1 MTAKIHVERLWKWY
15 AAAGERRSVLEE
27 IDVSV
32 EDQEFV
38 CLLGPSGCGKTT
50 VLNMIA
56 GLVAPSQGAIR
67 IDGRPVAGPGADR
80 AYVFQEH
87 ALFPWMTVLDNV
99 AFGLESRGLPL
110 AEGRA
115 LARRLLGSLGLG
127 DFCDYYPRRISGGM
141 RQRVNLARALAV
153 DADIILMDEPFAA
166 LDAQTRYTLHQELL
180 AIWQTLRK
188 TIVFVTHDIDEA
200 MLLADRIVLLTARPA
215 RVKALVPI
223 RLRRPR
229 DEADLEYVALRKTVF
244 RFVAEE
250 MDRGLTTVSGE
261 LATILG
267 RRS

>member
-1 MTAKIHVERLWKWY
+1 
-15 AAAGERRSVLEE
+15 
-27 IDVSV
+27 
-32 EDQEFV
+32 
-38 CLLGPSGCGKTT
+38 
-50 VLNMIA
+50 MIA
-56 GLVAPSQGAIR
+56 GLLAPSQGAIR
-67 IDGRPVAGPGADR
+67 IDGRAVAGPGPDR

-110 AEGRA
+110 AESRT
-115 LARRLLGSLGLG
+115 LARSLLGSLGLG

-153 DADIILMDEPFAA
+153 NPDIILMDEPFAA

-180 AIWQTLRK
+180 AIWQILRK
-188 TIVFVTHDIDEA
+188 TIVFVTHNIDEA

-215 RVKALVPI
+215 RVKAVVPI

-229 DEADLEYVALRKTVF
+229 DEADPDYVALRKTVF

-250 MDRGLTTVSGE
+250 MDRSLTAVSGE
-261 LATILG
+261 LAALLG
-267 RRS
+267 RRG